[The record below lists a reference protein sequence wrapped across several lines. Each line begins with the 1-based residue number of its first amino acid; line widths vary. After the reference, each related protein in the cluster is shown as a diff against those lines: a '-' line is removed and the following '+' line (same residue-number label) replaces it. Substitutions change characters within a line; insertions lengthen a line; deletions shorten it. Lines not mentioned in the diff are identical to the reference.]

1 MNPNENKP
9 SFMDKSTLLAFA
21 LIILLWFAWSHYLDS
36 QQPVAPVASTA
47 TTAQPGSAPAG
58 ADSKNTASPNA
69 PVATSPGAVAAN
81 EGQPA
86 TAPETVSDFDDSRW
100 SFQLSSHGMGLKN
113 ITIKGYKTRAGGPV
127 VLGALAAD
135 YPFTTSLVETGAP
148 VDFNVEK
155 VGSDSFVGH
164 ATVAGLTIE
173 KTVKV
178 NSETY
183 SVLTDVK
190 ITGAANGFRGIAT
203 TLSDVIQDVPPKGFM
218 SPSYDRQDF
227 FVRHDAT
234 KTRTIVSREKGAM
247 VTEANVTTAALN
259 DHYFALAIVD
269 HSDLLP
275 RFSANVPIGSPAA
288 VAKLSYE
295 PSTHNDAFAIR
306 YLSYAGPK
314 DFALLS
320 KIDEGLTQV
329 IDYGMFAVL
338 AKPILW
344 LLKFLFSVIG
354 NWGWSII
361 ALTIIVRFIVLPFN
375 VYSFKSMK
383 AMQRIQP
390 EMNRVKEKYKDGNAD
405 QKLLMNQEI
414 MKIMKDNKANPLGGC
429 LPMLLQLPVFL
440 ALYQVLG
447 QSIELYQAP
456 FILWIHDLS
465 SKDPFF
471 VLPVLMGATMFVQQK
486 ISPTTMD
493 PQQAKIM
500 VWMPVLFSF
509 FMLSLPSGLT
519 LYIFVSTLFGITQQ
533 FIFLKDKK
541 SVQTVKEA
549 KA

>member
-9 SFMDKSTLLAFA
+9 SFMDKNTLLAFA
-21 LIILLWFAWSHYLDS
+21 LIILLWFAWSRYLDS
-36 QQPVAPVASTA
+36 QQPVAPVTA
-47 TTAQPGSAPAG
+47 AATAALPGSGSNVDAKSSTTPSAPSSTTPSAIAATEG
-58 ADSKNTASPNA
+58 LA
-69 PVATSPGAVAAN
+69 ATS
-81 EGQPA
+81 
-86 TAPETVSDFDDSRW
+86 PETVSDYDDARW

-113 ITIKGYKTRAGGPV
+113 ITIKGYKTRSDGPV
-127 VLGALAAD
+127 VLGALASD
-135 YPFTTSLVETGAP
+135 FPFSTGLVETGKP
-148 VDFNVEK
+148 IDFQVEK
-155 VGSDSFVGH
+155 VGSDTYVGH
-164 ATVAGLTIE
+164 ATVGVLNIE

-183 SVLTDVK
+183 SLMTDVK
-190 ITGAANGFRGIAT
+190 VTGTANGFRGIST
-203 TLSDVIQDVPPKGFM
+203 TLNDVIQEVPAQGFM
-218 SPSYDRQDF
+218 SRSYDRQDF
-227 FVRHDAT
+227 FVFHDSK
-234 KTRTIVSREKGAM
+234 KTRTLVSREKGAA
-247 VTEANVTTAALN
+247 VSEANVTTAALN
-259 DHYFALAIVD
+259 DHYFALAVVD

-275 RFSANVPIGSPAA
+275 RFSANVPVGATAA
-288 VAKLSYE
+288 VASLSYE
-295 PSTHNDAFAIR
+295 PNTHTDTFAIH

-320 KIDEGLTQV
+320 RVDEGLSQV

-344 LLKFLFSVIG
+344 LLKFLFSMIG

-383 AMQRIQP
+383 SMQRIQP
-390 EMNRVKEKYKDGNAD
+390 EMNRIKEKYKDGNAD
-405 QKLLMNQEI
+405 QKLIMNQEI

-456 FILWIHDLS
+456 FIFWIHDLS
-465 SKDPFF
+465 SKDQFY

-509 FMLSLPSGLT
+509 FMISLPSGLT
-519 LYIFVSTLFGITQQ
+519 LYIFVSTLFGIIQQ
-533 FIFLKDKK
+533 FIFLRDKK